1 MSVPGETEAPRPSNP
16 PEGSPPTSGIA
27 TPVAGGGAEIAAAA
41 QGVVRVE
48 GAAMSG
54 AGGETR
60 VTAWLFRAD
69 GTSQPVPIA
78 NLPDLI
84 ADDANFVWVDVT
96 DYAAQDLL
104 DLGPLLGLHR
114 RAVRTALSPWHR
126 PRLDIFDTHFFVS
139 ATVARLHPDAHR
151 VLAGELD
158 LFVGNNF
165 LVSAHKQPLP
175 FSETV
180 TARASTSPELVQLDS
195 AFMLFIILDEL
206 IGYYDQLT
214 EHVQSE
220 VETKQVQALRHTSDD
235 FLEQLVALKRYVF
248 ALSHLA
254 SQHREIFAAFLR
266 PDFPFVTGD
275 EADEYFEDL
284 EARLARLLDAL
295 AIVSTAVTDAFDIY
309 VSHMSQQTN
318 QVIKVLTMV
327 STVLLPTTVIV
338 SIFGTNLAVSVRSVP
353 LDTPIGLVVM
363 LCCVALVTGGTLFAF
378 HRKGWI

>member
-1 MSVPGETEAPRPSNP
+1 MSVPPETEAPRPDTPLPQDDERISN
-16 PEGSPPTSGIA
+16 A
-27 TPVAGGGAEIAAAA
+27 TAVAGGGAGIAPAAH
-41 QGVVRVE
+41 GVVRVE
-48 GAAMSG
+48 GAATMG
-54 AGGETR
+54 ASAETR
-60 VTAWLFRAD
+60 VTAWLFRPDTAPRLV
-69 GTSQPVPIA
+69 PVED
-78 NLPDLI
+78 LPALVT
-84 ADDANFVWVDVT
+84 DDANFVWVDVT

-104 DLGPLLGLHR
+104 HLGPLLGLHR
-114 RAVRTALSPWHR
+114 RALRTALSPWHR
-126 PRLDIFDTHFFVS
+126 PRLDVYDTHFFVS
-139 ATVARLHPDAHR
+139 ATVARLHPEAHR

-165 LVSAHKQPLP
+165 LVSAHKRPLP
-175 FSETV
+175 FGETV
-180 TARASTSPELVQLDS
+180 TARANTSPELVQLDS

-206 IGYYDQLT
+206 IGYYDELT

-220 VETKQVQALRHTSDD
+220 VETKQLQALRHTSDE
-235 FLEQLVALKRYVF
+235 FLEQLVGLKRYVF

-254 SQHREIFAAFLR
+254 SQHREVFAAFLR

-275 EADEYFEDL
+275 EASEYFEDL

-295 AIVSTAVTDAFDIY
+295 AVVSTAVTDAFDIY

-338 SIFGTNLAVSVRSVP
+338 SIFGTNLAVSVRSMP
-353 LDTPIGLVVM
+353 LDTPIGLLVM
-363 LCCVALVTGGTLFAF
+363 LCCVAFVSGGTLFVF